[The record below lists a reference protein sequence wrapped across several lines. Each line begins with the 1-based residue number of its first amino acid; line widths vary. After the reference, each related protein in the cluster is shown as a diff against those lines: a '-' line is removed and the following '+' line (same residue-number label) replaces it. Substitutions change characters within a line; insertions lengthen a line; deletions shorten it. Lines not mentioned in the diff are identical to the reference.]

1 MNDILD
7 TKEIGTLRRVKPMKI
22 KGSVEKTPSKFFDG
36 VTLFL
41 CVGALIG
48 SSAYGFRMALG
59 TLSIVGEIWSW
70 ALTVVAVYLILY
82 TIVKLRYVIK

>member
-1 MNDILD
+1 MQELLD
-7 TKEIGTLRRVKPMKI
+7 AKEVGTLRRAKTTAK
-22 KGSVEKTPSKFFDG
+22 KQEKSPSKFFDSI
-36 VTLFL
+36 TLFI

-82 TIVKLRYVIK
+82 TIVKLRYVVR

>member
-1 MNDILD
+1 MNDLLE
-7 TKEIGTLRRVKPMKI
+7 TSEIGTSRRAKTPAKPKQ
-22 KGSVEKTPSKFFDG
+22 EKSPSKFFDG
-36 VTLFL
+36 VTLFI

-82 TIVKLRYVIK
+82 TIVKLRHMVH